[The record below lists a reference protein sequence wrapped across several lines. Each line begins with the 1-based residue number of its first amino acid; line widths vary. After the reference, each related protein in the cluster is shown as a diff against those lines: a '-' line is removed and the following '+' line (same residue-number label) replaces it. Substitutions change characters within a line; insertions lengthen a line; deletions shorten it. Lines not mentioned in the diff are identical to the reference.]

1 MPLDVSLLLHSRK
14 YSQLETYKRSAPLI
28 FQIRLSIL
36 QNSIKQK
43 GENYNYSIHLLI
55 YKNFFHY
62 NIHIYTYPKFQFKTF
77 NRPINTNQFHNHSQS
92 ESWICFPSKKDQSRS
107 LIHSSIFYSVN
118 DQPAR
123 FAPASTLHSLIKATF
138 TRSCRAF
145 ADHVL
150 EYIIR
155 LLRTYNAATPCYVP
169 DMHTTLMLVR
179 SLDDNWDG
187 RITRVHYATGQLVTN
202 QRSIFLLLFVLLYF
216 TRSDGKRIFKK
227 HVIFFF
233 SFFFSTLSGW
243 KNLSMMKKFYVFIR
257 SKEEDCSFSR
267 SEIKNFLEF

>member
-28 FQIRLSIL
+28 FQIRLSI
-36 QNSIKQK
+36 
-43 GENYNYSIHLLI
+43 
-55 YKNFFHY
+55 
-62 NIHIYTYPKFQFKTF
+62 PKFQFKTF

-227 HVIFFF
+227 RVIFFF

-243 KNLSMMKKFYVFIR
+243 KNLSMMKKFYIYPIKRGRLFIFEICEK
-257 SKEEDCSFSR
+257 SKEKWSWICW
-267 SEIKNFLEF
+267 NFKRKKIIAH